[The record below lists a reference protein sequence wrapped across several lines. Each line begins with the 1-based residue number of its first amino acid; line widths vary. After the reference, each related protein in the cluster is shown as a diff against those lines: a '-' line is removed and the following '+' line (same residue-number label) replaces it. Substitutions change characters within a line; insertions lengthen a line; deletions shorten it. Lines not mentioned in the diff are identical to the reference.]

1 MSIRL
6 LITGSNGLLGKCF
19 RRLIDSKN
27 ISVIATGLKQDRMG
41 DHKHLYKTLDVTNKD
56 SATFTGSSGH
66 DIGRVLGSNMG
77 IRSMSISASGVFT
90 DSSTENILRGF
101 AFDGAIQNYDLVFSD
116 GSKISGAFLVTS
128 YERAGEFNGE
138 ETFSC
143 TLESSGT
150 ITYTNA

>member
-1 MSIRL
+1 MAAGKGSSFL
-6 LITGSNGLLGKCF
+6 LKENSTGTPATVGGLRSTSMTINGEAVDIT
-19 RRLIDSKN
+19 
-27 ISVIATGLKQDRMG
+27 T
-41 DHKHLYKTLDVTNKD
+41 KD
-56 SATFTGSSGH
+56 SNAFISSGN
-66 DIGRVLGSNMG
+66 DKARDLLQGGGV
-77 IRSMSISASGVFT
+77 RSMTLSASGVFT

-138 ETFSC
+138 ETYSV
-143 TLESSGT
+143 TLESSNT

>member
-1 MSIRL
+1 MPAGKGSSFL
-6 LITGSNGLLGKCF
+6 LKDNSTGTPATIGGLRSTSMTINGEAVDITS
-19 RRLIDSKN
+19 
-27 ISVIATGLKQDRMG
+27 
-41 DHKHLYKTLDVTNKD
+41 KD
-56 SATFTGSSGH
+56 SNAFISSGN
-66 DIGRVLGSNMG
+66 DKARDLLQGGGV
-77 IRSMSISASGVFT
+77 RSMSITASGVFT

-138 ETFSC
+138 ETYSV
-143 TLESSGT
+143 TLESSNT

>member
-1 MSIRL
+1 MAAGKGSSFL
-6 LITGSNGLLGKCF
+6 LKDNSTGTPATMGGLRSTSMTINGEAVDIT
-19 RRLIDSKN
+19 
-27 ISVIATGLKQDRMG
+27 T
-41 DHKHLYKTLDVTNKD
+41 KD
-56 SATFTGSSGH
+56 SNAFITSGN
-66 DIGRVLGSNMG
+66 DKARDLLQGGGV
-77 IRSMSISASGVFT
+77 RSMSISASGVFT

-138 ETFSC
+138 ETYSL
-143 TLESSGT
+143 TLESSNT

>member
-1 MSIRL
+1 MAAGKGSSFL
-6 LITGSNGLLGKCF
+6 LKDNSTGTPATMGGLRSTSMTINGEAVDIT
-19 RRLIDSKN
+19 
-27 ISVIATGLKQDRMG
+27 T
-41 DHKHLYKTLDVTNKD
+41 KD
-56 SATFTGSSGH
+56 SNAFITSGN
-66 DIGRVLGSNMG
+66 DKARDLLQGGGV
-77 IRSMSISASGVFT
+77 RSMSITASGVFT

-138 ETFSC
+138 ETYSV
-143 TLESSGT
+143 TLESSNT

>member
-1 MSIRL
+1 MAAGKGSSFL
-6 LITGSNGLLGKCF
+6 LKDNSTGTPATMGGLRSTSMTINGEAVDIT
-19 RRLIDSKN
+19 
-27 ISVIATGLKQDRMG
+27 T
-41 DHKHLYKTLDVTNKD
+41 KD
-56 SATFTGSSGH
+56 SNAFITSGN
-66 DIGRVLGSNMG
+66 DKARDLLQGGGV
-77 IRSMSISASGVFT
+77 RSMTISASGVFT

-138 ETFSC
+138 ETYSV
-143 TLESSGT
+143 TLESSNT

>member
-1 MSIRL
+1 MPAGKGSSFL
-6 LITGSNGLLGKCF
+6 LKDNSTGTPATIGGLRSTSMTINGEAVDITS
-19 RRLIDSKN
+19 
-27 ISVIATGLKQDRMG
+27 
-41 DHKHLYKTLDVTNKD
+41 KD
-56 SATFTGSSGH
+56 SNAFISSGN
-66 DIGRVLGSNMG
+66 DKARDLLQGGGV
-77 IRSMSISASGVFT
+77 RSMTLSASGVFT

-116 GSKISGAFLVTS
+116 GSKISGAFLITS